1 MPAAAAEA
9 CRKEQHTRTHCRA
22 ARRMRIIAAAAR
34 ANRQAGGRPTEPSP
48 DLFYCSLLTACCV
61 PGCVQVVSLH
71 AEQRHVET
79 VRIKQRARPSP
90 RRLGGL
96 IGGRRRPRGGL
107 CSASAFLAQTL
118 DAAVRGHVRSCI
130 LKPSD
135 DVCVLRKRP
144 HGSREHR
151 MGAW

>member
-1 MPAAAAEA
+1 
-9 CRKEQHTRTHCRA
+9 
-22 ARRMRIIAAAAR
+22 MRIIAAAAR

-71 AEQRHVET
+71 AEQRHVEP

-96 IGGRRRPRGGL
+96 IGGRRRPRGGFY
-107 CSASAFLAQTL
+107 SASAFLAQTL
-118 DAAVRGHVRSCI
+118 DAAVRGLTARGLCRIPSGALMPADDAFVLCGAFHEPLALQSC
-130 LKPSD
+130 
-135 DVCVLRKRP
+135 
-144 HGSREHR
+144 
-151 MGAW
+151 